1 MRQSDERTLSEPLT
15 SRGLEFTITHLKD
28 GYINTRPCGAKV
40 PQGLQKSVFLLRE
53 STFAAY
59 EMMRE
64 KKGLDILIFFFFL
77 FNLGKMPQFHFIGGI
92 CHRLEGCIERINFF
106 F

>member
-15 SRGLEFTITHLKD
+15 SRGLEFTITHLKG

-40 PQGLQKSVFLLRE
+40 HSMMQKSVFLLAE

-59 EMMRE
+59 EMMG
-64 KKGLDILIFFFFL
+64 KGGLDILIFFFLL
-77 FNLGKMPQFHFIGGI
+77 FNLGKMPQLHFIGGI
-92 CHRLEGCIERINFF
+92 CHRLERCIERINFVF
-106 F
+106 R